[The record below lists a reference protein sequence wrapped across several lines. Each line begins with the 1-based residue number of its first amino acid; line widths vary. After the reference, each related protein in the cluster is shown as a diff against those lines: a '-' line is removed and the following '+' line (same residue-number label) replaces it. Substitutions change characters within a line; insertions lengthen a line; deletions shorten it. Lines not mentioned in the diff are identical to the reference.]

1 MRSPTIG
8 YAPYSSRNAS
18 TTSRNGYPD
27 SMVSSPTHRATIC
40 HGITA
45 KRSFS
50 IAPYLYIPVS
60 FIAAHRP
67 KSPIIPTLWSFQRNI
82 PITPNGATA
91 PDVFMA
97 TPIGGIT
104 ISTEQISCQN
114 FIIAHQNDVTI
125 LSLKSRQFILKTI
138 ILLNNLKYR

>member
-114 FIIAHQNDVTI
+114 FIIAHRKRCNDFVI
-125 LSLKSRQFILKTI
+125 EEPAIYLKNDYLIE
-138 ILLNNLKYR
+138 